1 MWWQNLSGAPR
12 REPRQAMAGMDELST
27 ATEGLAM
34 DTESAGAAAA
44 DEVDTPTS
52 SATDGGIDDRGEQ

>member
-1 MWWQNLSGAPR
+1 MAQNLSSAPR

-34 DTESAGAAAA
+34 DTETASSRSAPESAS
-44 DEVDTPTS
+44 PTTW
-52 SATDGGIDDRGEQ
+52 ATDTGVDDKGKR